1 MSTTMKRLPLVL
13 YALVATAS
21 LAFAGLQ
28 PPQHATALETSSV
41 ALAAQAAD
49 VLDSVTR

>member
-1 MSTTMKRLPLVL
+1 MKRLPLVL

-28 PPQHATALETSSV
+28 PQHAAALETSSV
-41 ALAAQAAD
+41 ALAATAVDA
-49 VLDSVTR
+49 LSAVTR